1 MINLFILL
9 FSLSSFAQIRNFR
22 EASKVLPHIFQDH
35 NTTLYCGC
43 SYTNKTVDLK
53 SCGYLPQ
60 KDFKRA
66 QRIEWEHIVPA
77 HAFGQAFVEWR
88 EGSKKCFDRKKKRFY
103 KGRKCAR
110 TNALFAKM
118 EGDLNNLYPEVGEL
132 NGLRSNYSMAM
143 IPYSPKVITFGK
155 CTAKIED
162 RKFDPMD
169 PAKGIVARTYMYMD
183 QTYPGRGIISNKN
196 AKLFEA
202 WNKMYPVT
210 AWECMRAKRIEMFQ
224 KTENLVLKSLCQ
236 KKGPN

>member
-1 MINLFILL
+1 MIQFILL
-9 FSLSSFAQIRNFR
+9 LVSLSTFAGINNFR
-22 EASKVLPHIFQDH
+22 EAKKALPLVFKGH

-88 EGSKKCFDRKKKRFY
+88 DGSPKCYDRKKKKAF
-103 KGRKCAR
+103 KGRKCAGR
-110 TNALFAKM
+110 NPLFAKM
-118 EGDLNNLYPEVGEL
+118 EGDLHNLYPEVGEL
-132 NGLRSNYSMAM
+132 NALRSNFSMAM
-143 IPYSPKVITFGK
+143 INWSPKTMTFGK

-162 RKFDPMD
+162 RKFEPMNE
-169 PAKGIVARTYMYMD
+169 AKGIVARTYMYMD
-183 QTYPGRGIISNKN
+183 QAYPGRGIISNKN

-210 AWECMRAKRIEMFQ
+210 AWECLRMRRIESIQ
-224 KTENLVLKSLCQ
+224 KSTNPVLKSLCPSS
-236 KKGPN
+236 K